1 MNALVQ
7 PTAGTSIGSTSE
19 LRPIK
24 KVPHWSRT
32 WTEEM
37 DDRLRELHE
46 AGAGFSA
53 IGAELGVS
61 RNAAIGRA
69 HRIGL
74 KGRAEAIRW
83 QKRASAPLIVKPP
96 RTASGSEPKRG
107 LSGLTK
113 RAKSRMV
120 TFAELAPHHCRWPCG
135 DPLTPEFRYCG
146 GDREEDGPY
155 CRFHFALAHNREAA

>member
-1 MNALVQ
+1 
-7 PTAGTSIGSTSE
+7 
-19 LRPIK
+19 
-24 KVPHWSRT
+24 
-32 WTEEM
+32 M

-46 AGAGFSA
+46 AGAAFSA

-74 KGRAEAIRW
+74 KGRAEAVAW

-113 RAKSRMV
+113 RAKPMPVVALTKPKVAPICEPTPAAPESRMV

-146 GDREEDGPY
+146 GDREEGGPY